1 MNPYIATRKA
11 LVATLPITTCRRTL
25 PCTCGVGRRDK
36 EDTAMIYS
44 TFHRGGTL
52 PLVASPL
59 SLGGG
64 AYDRHDQR
72 GDARHHRPGVSGR
85 DYRGFCGG
93 NEPQYHCRLRNAVA
107 AHRGWADADSIGRKP
122 SCGMGGRRSDAHTY
136 SVRDSQSQPHHPQGR
151 WLACRAK
158 HRRRMECSVFQKYF
172 SGIGMGKPSILLRWQ
187 RCPQQHAAVAGCMP
201 LEARGLSYAV
211 RKGAAV

>member
-1 MNPYIATRKA
+1 
-11 LVATLPITTCRRTL
+11 
-25 PCTCGVGRRDK
+25 
-36 EDTAMIYS
+36 MIYNKN
-44 TFHRGGTL
+44 HRGGGTL

-64 AYDRHDQR
+64 AHDRHDQR

-122 SCGMGGRRSDAHTY
+122 SCGMGGRRGGACADRGRDAKSYTWTY
-136 SVRDSQSQPHHPQGR
+136 TSGDRRGQIVDDSGQRWKLWRRKLFSIRHERQAFRRICDFHYLFGR
-151 WLACRAK
+151 R
-158 HRRRMECSVFQKYF
+158 
-172 SGIGMGKPSILLRWQ
+172 
-187 RCPQQHAAVAGCMP
+187 RCPQQHAAVSGRGP
-201 LEARGLSYAV
+201 LEARGIGYAV

>member
-1 MNPYIATRKA
+1 
-11 LVATLPITTCRRTL
+11 
-25 PCTCGVGRRDK
+25 
-36 EDTAMIYS
+36 MINS
-44 TFHRGGTL
+44 IFHRGGGTL

-107 AHRGWADADSIGRKP
+107 ADRGWADADSIGRKP
-122 SCGMGGRRSDAHTY
+122 SCGMVGRRGGACADYRRNAQPQSPNTTSGFGWRYTY
-136 SVRDSQSQPHHPQGR
+136 ANGQR
-151 WLACRAK
+151 WHLSERKLPVFRHKRKAFCRIYDFNCI
-158 HRRRMECSVFQKYF
+158 HRRKRSA
-172 SGIGMGKPSILLRWQ
+172 
-187 RCPQQHAAVAGCMP
+187 QQHAAVAGRLP
-201 LEARGLSYAV
+201 LEARGISYAA